1 MVERHYLIGTYF
13 FSEIIF
19 GGYNIINNL
28 DSPKK
33 EGSNATPYNTYGNK
47 FTKAGVRFHKN
58 TKGPHDCTI
67 TS

>member
-33 EGSNATPYNTYGNK
+33 EGSNATPYNTYGNNCFIEVYDNEK
-47 FTKAGVRFHKN
+47 TN
-58 TKGPHDCTI
+58 Y
-67 TS
+67 